1 MVLRAAAIAVLLAAS
16 PALASNRSV
25 NIAMAVALLD
35 VAEEHCGQSVKVD
48 PEARR
53 LLMIDFHEY
62 DIAGL
67 ASTISRELNAFYED
81 FFHEMKAGRSA
92 FCARVPS
99 YAEVTGYG
107 IIRSAD

>member
-1 MVLRAAAIAVLLAAS
+1 MVLRAAVIALLVGTL

-35 VAEEHCGQSVKVD
+35 VAEEHCAKSITVD
-48 PEARR
+48 AEAKRQ
-53 LLMIDFHEY
+53 LMVDFHEY

-81 FFHEMKAGRSA
+81 FLHEMKAGRGT
-92 FCARVPS
+92 FCTKVPS
-99 YAEVTGYG
+99 YAAITGYNV
-107 IIRSAD
+107 IRSVD

>member
-1 MVLRAAAIAVLLAAS
+1 MVLRVALIALLLAAS
-16 PALASNRSV
+16 PTLAGNRSV

-35 VAEEHCGQSVKVD
+35 VAEEHCGQSVNVD
-48 PEARR
+48 AEARR

-81 FFHEMKAGRSA
+81 FFHEMKAGRSS
-92 FCARVPS
+92 FCARVPG
-99 YAEVTGYG
+99 YAAITGYG
-107 IIRSAD
+107 IIQAAD

>member
-1 MVLRAAAIAVLLAAS
+1 MVLRTAIIAVLLATA

-92 FCARVPS
+92 FCAKVPD
-99 YAEVTGYG
+99 YAENTGYG
-107 IIRSAD
+107 IIRTVD